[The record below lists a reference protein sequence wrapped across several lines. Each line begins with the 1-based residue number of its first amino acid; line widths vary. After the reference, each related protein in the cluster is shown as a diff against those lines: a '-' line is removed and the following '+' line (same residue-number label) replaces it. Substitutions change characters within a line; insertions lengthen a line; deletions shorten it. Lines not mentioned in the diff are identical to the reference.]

1 MTSDTDKDS
10 RPARAEPGRSARRIG
25 RTVSARFRALD
36 RRLHIDH
43 TGRSEWI
50 WAVPVLSFL
59 GTFALIALLIAALIA
74 GMSVAYMT
82 PEAEPADD
90 DGASAR
96 RAPRPPQPLDDW
108 SRWMR

>member
-1 MTSDTDKDS
+1 M
-10 RPARAEPGRSARRIG
+10 
-25 RTVSARFRALD
+25 
-36 RRLHIDH
+36 
-43 TGRSEWI
+43 
-50 WAVPVLSFL
+50 PVLSFL
-59 GTFALIALLIAALIA
+59 GTFALLALQGAVISETSPALYTPIALLIAALIA

-108 SRWMR
+108 SRWMREPPDRLPEEPTVPEEAAPRPRARGSGSR